1 MRKKKLQPAAWLARA
16 IAIGAAGAVV
26 VLGLG
31 LRGERGRYGRAVRDQ
46 RNDVTRMAAAAAPDQ
61 AAGDR
66 VLCARGVTGFASA
79 AAAAYGQ
86 GLRDA
91 DGVIVP
97 TALAAVSGAAIE
109 ADRWAEQGGF
119 DGATPGPALPQRV
132 GLDAS
137 GATVAPPQ
145 AACAGGS
152 TAFAQARVSGRGLPA
167 DATPSPSAAASSSKA
182 KAKVKKKAPAKK
194 KPEPK
199 RPAKRPT
206 RTR

>member
-1 MRKKKLQPAAWLARA
+1 VRRRKLQPAAWLARLITVGALGA
-16 IAIGAAGAVV
+16 IV

-31 LRGERGRYGRAVRDQ
+31 IPGERGRYGRAVRDQ
-46 RNDVTRMAAAAAPDQ
+46 RNDVTRLPAATGPSAR
-61 AAGDR
+61 AGER
-66 VLCARGVTGFASA
+66 LLCARGVTGFASA

-97 TALAAVSGAAIE
+97 TALAAVSDAAIE

-132 GLDAS
+132 GLDGT

-145 AACAGGS
+145 AACEGAQ
-152 TAFAQARVSGRGLPA
+152 AFAQARISGRGLPSGPA
-167 DATPSPSAAASSSKA
+167 ATTGPSTA
-182 KAKVKKKAPAKK
+182 KTKKVKKSTKKPAKK
-194 KPEPK
+194 PTKP
-199 RPAKRPT
+199 ATT
-206 RTR
+206 RTRTR